1 MRLKLAVVSTHP
13 IQYYAPIF
21 RALAQSGD
29 IHPRVFFTWSQAAD
43 AVPDA
48 GFGAT
53 IQWDIPLLEGYEH
66 EFVPNV
72 ARRPGLEHFWGL
84 RNPTLT
90 RAIEAWGA
98 EAVLVFG
105 WNLSSHLQAMRHF
118 KGRIPVFFRGD
129 STLLDVQPPLRRLAR
144 TALLRWV
151 YKHIDMAIAVGQNN
165 TDYFVRHGVAP
176 GHIAVAP
183 HSIDTKRFAAD
194 EKQHDANASRWRT
207 ELQIP
212 EQALVLL
219 YAGKLQEKKDPLLL
233 LDAFLAL
240 GPPAHLVF
248 CGNGALEGEVRARAN
263 GHPRVRFLPFQNQS
277 AMPAVYRLGDVYILP
292 SRGPG
297 ETWGLA
303 LNEAMASG
311 RPVIASSKTG
321 GARDLVRERI
331 NGWTFESGNRAAL
344 VEVLAAVAGMERL
357 ALRAMGA
364 VAREASLDWSSEAT
378 AARIAQI
385 VKQLSPTRSR

>member
-1 MRLKLAVVSTHP
+1 VRLKLAIVSTHP

-21 RALAQSGD
+21 RVLAQSSD
-29 IHPRVFFTWSQAAD
+29 IHPRVFFTWSQAAA

-48 GFGAT
+48 GFGAA
-53 IQWDIPLLEGYEH
+53 IQWDIPLLDGYEH

-72 ARRPGLEHFWGL
+72 AQRPGLEHFWGL

-90 RAIEAWGA
+90 RSIEEWGA
-98 EAVLVFG
+98 DAVLVFG
-105 WNLSSHLQAMRHF
+105 WNLSSHLHALRYF

-129 STLLDVQPPLRRLAR
+129 STLLDMQPPLQRFAR
-144 TALLRWV
+144 TMLLRWV
-151 YKHIDMAIAVGQNN
+151 YRHIDLAIAVGQNN
-165 TDYFVRHGVAP
+165 SDYFVQHGVP
-176 GHIAVAP
+176 LRRIAVAP

-194 EKQHDANASRWRT
+194 ELQHDATASRWRT

-233 LDAFLAL
+233 LDAFLASD
-240 GPPAHLVF
+240 PSAHLVF
-248 CGNGALEGEVRARAN
+248 CGNGVLEGEVRARAN

-277 AMPAVYRLGDVYILP
+277 AMPAVYRLGDVFILP

-344 VEVLAAVAGMERL
+344 VEVLAAVAGMDRP
-357 ALRAMGA
+357 ALRVMGE
-364 VAREASLDWSSEAT
+364 VAREASLGWSSETT

-385 VKQLSPTRSR
+385 VMQFSPTRSR